1 MTKLKALM
9 LSSLVSGL
17 LAAPTLA
24 TAQQIA
30 GEYQVEVRGT
40 TTYLDRKPVQR
51 PLRGNTSLTVEQ
63 DRDVITITFNS
74 FASAM
79 STTKFRGRVGN
90 GHFVAL
96 WAPGST
102 ENQALMI
109 TGEVDGRRLRGRL
122 VYPRATADA
131 AVPGWTE
138 VEFAAVRRERT
149 GQSTGGTA
157 DRPASGLQVGGQPPR
172 GAAAIRPGGALA
184 RPVAGNDD
192 ADGEEPFAVD
202 VIASTYP
209 EAPRTGRRI
218 TFLARAT
225 PKERGASVA
234 RMEVWVNGLV
244 QGSSD
249 GDVLRV
255 DAGPFR
261 AGRLDYDIV
270 AVSVDGRRS
279 ELLAHTVDVIRA
291 GNSSISGRVTGQ
303 VGAVSYIE
311 LLRRSDEKS
320 LARTKPSGNNGLYSF
335 SGIPAGDYVLF
346 VNDGKREAMV
356 SPSSSVNV
364 HANGSSSYT
373 QDFEVR

>member
-1 MTKLKALM
+1 MTKRI
-9 LSSLVSGL
+9 LSA
-17 LAAPTLA
+17 LAATFLVAPVSLS
-24 TAQQIA
+24 AQQIA
-30 GEYQVEVRGT
+30 GEYQVEVRGA

-63 DRDVITITFNS
+63 DGDVITITFKS

-79 STTKFRGRVGN
+79 STTTFRGRVGN
-90 GHFVAL
+90 NRFVAL

-102 ENQALMI
+102 DNQALMI

-138 VEFAAVRRERT
+138 VEFAAVRRERM
-149 GQSTGGTA
+149 GQSSGGTA
-157 DRPASGLQVGGQPPR
+157 DRPASGLQVGRQPPR

-184 RPVAGNDD
+184 RPAAGNDD
-192 ADGEEPFAVD
+192 DSEEPFAVD

-209 EAPRTGRRI
+209 EAPRTGRKV

-225 PKERGASVA
+225 PKDRGASVA

-249 GDVLRV
+249 GNVLRA

-270 AVSVDGRRS
+270 AVSDDGRRS
-279 ELLAHTVDVIRA
+279 ELLGHTVDVIRA

-320 LARTKPSGNNGLYSF
+320 LARTKPSGNGLYSF